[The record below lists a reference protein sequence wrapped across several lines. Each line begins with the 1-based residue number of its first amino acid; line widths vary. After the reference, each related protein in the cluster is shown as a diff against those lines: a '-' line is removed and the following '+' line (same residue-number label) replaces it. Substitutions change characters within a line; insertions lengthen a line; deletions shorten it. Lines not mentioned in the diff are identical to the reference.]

1 MTQTTLWKF
10 SPILKNCNI
19 VLFNNQKKPLLWPI
33 SPSSCKFSFA
43 EHSITVLYAKPVK
56 LIKEHINFLYFTTSF
71 NMIPTMVL
79 KQVLDKFCM
88 SIIFPELKNLKLFKC
103 IIQSSSF
110 IHLCKRQISLASVGQ
125 ILFGLEKKSLMVKS
139 VLLTCPNLF
148 NYKLLNLL
156 LSMIFSLL
164 KFEIHNFGLD
174 ATPNI
179 IRKKTI
185 PIYLENINCSIAES
199 ILTGGWPLF
208 IFATLLENAVMVQL
222 RARSILQ
229 FICYPITPNPLLT
242 SEVASVAIL
251 MELSSHNHLGTHRI
265 VLPFQR
271 NFSYIV

>member
-1 MTQTTLWKF
+1 MH
-10 SPILKNCNI
+10 
-19 VLFNNQKKPLLWPI
+19 WPI

-88 SIIFPELKNLKLFKC
+88 SKIFPELKNLKLLKC

-179 IRKKTI
+179 IRNK
-185 PIYLENINCSIAES
+185 SF
-199 ILTGGWPLF
+199 LF
-208 IFATLLENAVMVQL
+208 IWKTLSVQL
-222 RARSILQ
+222 LKAFWLVVDHHLFLPHCSRMQLWCSCVQEAFCNLFVIPSLLIHYLLQ
-229 FICYPITPNPLLT
+229 KLL
-242 SEVASVAIL
+242 
-251 MELSSHNHLGTHRI
+251 
-265 VLPFQR
+265 VLPFWW
-271 NFSYIV
+271 NFLPIIILALTA